1 MSALK
6 DLLVIDASAGKPGA
20 VASML
25 LADNGA
31 RVIRLDNPRKF
42 SDPDPVY
49 AIYDRGKEF
58 VDISIED
65 TERFNFLLSKADVLI
80 EDFGQF
86 HDIDSGNR
94 FSELSRLNP
103 GLIHCSI
110 SAYGTEGDLRG
121 KDQDADLVKA
131 RLGMYDATPGFR
143 DGHIYI
149 VHPLVEIGT
158 GILAA
163 QGVAAGLY

>member
-20 VASML
+20 VAAML

-31 RVIRLDNPRKF
+31 RGVRLDNSRKF

-65 TERFNFLLSKADVLI
+65 TERFNFLFTYPSCSDKALSNHSQSIVK
-80 EDFGQF
+80 EC
-86 HDIDSGNR
+86 SM
-94 FSELSRLNP
+94 FSF
-103 GLIHCSI
+103 
-110 SAYGTEGDLRG
+110 
-121 KDQDADLVKA
+121 Q
-131 RLGMYDATPGFR
+131 
-143 DGHIYI
+143 
-149 VHPLVEIGT
+149 
-158 GILAA
+158 
-163 QGVAAGLY
+163 

>member
-20 VASML
+20 VAAML

-58 VDISIED
+58 VDISIGE
-65 TERFNFLLSKADVLI
+65 TEPFKFLLSKADVLI
-80 EDFGQF
+80 EDFEQF
-86 HDIDSGNR
+86 HDIDSGSR
-94 FSELSRLNP
+94 FSELSGMNP
-103 GLIHCSI
+103 G
-110 SAYGTEGDLRG
+110 
-121 KDQDADLVKA
+121 
-131 RLGMYDATPGFR
+131 
-143 DGHIYI
+143 
-149 VHPLVEIGT
+149 
-158 GILAA
+158 
-163 QGVAAGLY
+163 